1 MFCRYLAI
9 CVTLG
14 IHLTKR
20 KALLAITFT
29 WMFASAIYSPWLV
42 VYKHELWQDGRTYLC
57 QNTWDKTAQKAFFM
71 GANFLLSYSIPL
83 VLISAFYF
91 LIGRRVWKRKAI
103 GESANEVAI
112 KKSKVKVAKM
122 LLVVVVLFA
131 LSWLPLYVI
140 HIRVLFWSW
149 DQRSP
154 DFVVVSRYVYPI
166 VQWLGL
172 ANSCVNPL
180 IYCLFS
186 HKFRAGF
193 KLFCCR
199 SQNNGANMQRTTELR
214 PLSNVHANGNTRL
227 TKITSSYRSAKLRN
241 PAPEEVTVALLKKQD
256 DKKGLGPK

>member
-1 MFCRYLAI
+1 
-9 CVTLG
+9 
-14 IHLTKR
+14 
-20 KALLAITFT
+20 
-29 WMFASAIYSPWLV
+29 MFASAVYSPWLV

-57 QNTWDKTAQKAFFM
+57 LNTWDKTAQKAFFM

-103 GESANEVAI
+103 GESSNEVAM

-193 KLFCCR
+193 KLFCCS
-199 SQNNGANMQRTTELR
+199 SQNNVANIQRTTEMR
-214 PLSNVHANGNTRL
+214 PLSNVHANGNTRM
-227 TKITSSYRSAKLRN
+227 TKITSSYRRANLRDLTHVD
-241 PAPEEVTVALLKKQD
+241 ATVSLLNNQDEKKALERT
-256 DKKGLGPK
+256 